1 MNRRSARKSDEQQSP
16 VVRDQ
21 HFVAWTADQDE
32 QAEDAMKGGRRRR
45 RRGRS
50 RIKRSDI
57 NFLVICCDYDCHR
70 RSQKLV
76 THPLSQLAQEPGLSV
91 RQAKQ
96 AFLMFTLIDKERV
109 CVGESFVS
117 EFCTSSVARS
127 VSSCDSCVSGG
138 RTVQHPLRDLLIKW
152 RSCFTQRDS
161 YWHFV
166 QA

>member
-1 MNRRSARKSDEQQSP
+1 MTPNHHKKVYPQKNGNGQEWRTERRTLSNEFNSITDRRQRTGESRKSQRQQQSP

-32 QAEDAMKGGRRRR
+32 QAEDAMKEGR

-76 THPLSQLAQEPGLSV
+76 THPLSQAQEPGLSV
-91 RQAKQ
+91 R
-96 AFLMFTLIDKERV
+96 L
-109 CVGESFVS
+109 S
-117 EFCTSSVARS
+117 EAGVPDVYPDRQGARL
-127 VSSCDSCVSGG
+127 CRRILCE
-138 RTVQHPLRDLLIKW
+138 
-152 RSCFTQRDS
+152 
-161 YWHFV
+161 
-166 QA
+166 